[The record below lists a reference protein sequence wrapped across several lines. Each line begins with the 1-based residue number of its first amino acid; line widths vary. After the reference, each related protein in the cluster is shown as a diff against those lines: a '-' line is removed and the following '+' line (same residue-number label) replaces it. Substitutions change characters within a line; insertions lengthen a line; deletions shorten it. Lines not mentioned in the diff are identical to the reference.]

1 MRVAVFTPY
10 LPYPPDTGGKIRSYY
25 LLRALTARFEVDL
38 HTVYYGEGPS
48 SLDIEA
54 IERYCRRVVLFRLVK
69 RWRTRDRTRRTLSW
83 LPRLVAYFYT
93 SRSLEQASQHL
104 RDGAYELVVADEICM
119 TPYAEL
125 APDLPRVVSRQK
137 VDHVHYREI
146 ATARP
151 WGLEKVLDFIEAT
164 KLQRYERG
172 KMPLYQA
179 GLACS
184 EKDAQL
190 IRQDAPEMPIAVI
203 PNGVDLSTFV
213 PSRFSFRNPYPTLL
227 YVGAMDY
234 YPNID
239 AVRFFF
245 RTMYEPLRQAVLNL
259 CVQVV
264 GHIPPP
270 EIRQLAE
277 LPGVEVTGSVP
288 DVRPYYEQATVFIVP
303 LRLGGGTRLK
313 IVEAMAMGL
322 PVVST
327 TIGVEGLDVRPG
339 ENVLI
344 ADDAASFTDGVLRLL
359 RDPDLRDRIAEGGRV
374 LARRYD
380 WTTLTGPYVDL
391 VEDVVEQW
399 RQTGR

>member
-25 LLRALTARFEVDL
+25 LLRALTARFDVDL
-38 HTVYYGEGPS
+38 YTVYHGKGPS
-48 SLDIEA
+48 DENVRALQKH
-54 IERYCRRVVLFRLVK
+54 CRRVVLFHLRK
-69 RWRTRDRTRRTLSW
+69 SWRTRDLVWRTLSP
-83 LPRLVAYFYT
+83 LPRVVDHFHT
-93 SRSLEQASQHL
+93 SHSLEQARQHL
-104 RDGAYELVVADEICM
+104 CNGGYDVVVADEICM

-125 APDLPRVVSRQK
+125 APDLPRVISRQK
-137 VDHVHYREI
+137 IDHVHYRET
-146 ATARP
+146 AMARP
-151 WGLEKVLDFIEAT
+151 WGLDKVLDFIEAT
-164 KLQRYERG
+164 KLQRYERA
-172 KMPLYQA
+172 KMPLCQA
-179 GLACS
+179 CVACS
-184 EKDAQL
+184 KKDAQL
-190 IRQDAPEMPIAVI
+190 IQRDAPKVPMVVI

-213 PSRFSFRNPYPTLL
+213 PSRHPGSRCPTLL

-234 YPNID
+234 YPNSD
-239 AVRFFF
+239 AVQFFF
-245 RTMYEPLRQAVLNL
+245 RTMYEPLRQAVANL
-259 CVQVV
+259 RVQVV
-264 GHIPPP
+264 GHTPLP

-339 ENVLI
+339 ENILI
-344 ADDAASFTDGVLRLL
+344 ADDAASFTDAVLRLL
-359 RDPDLRDRIAEGGRV
+359 RDPDLRHRITEGGQV
-374 LARRYD
+374 LARHYD
-380 WTTLTGPYVDL
+380 WTTLTRPYVDL

-399 RQTGR
+399 RQTSR

>member
-38 HTVYYGEGPS
+38 YTVYYGKMPS

-54 IERYCRRVVLFRLVK
+54 LQRYCRRVGLFRLVK
-69 RWRTRDRTRRTLSW
+69 RWRTRDRIRRILSW
-83 LPRLVAYFYT
+83 LPRLVTYFYT
-93 SRSLEQASQHL
+93 SRSLERASQHL
-104 RDGAYELVVADEICM
+104 RDGAYDLVVADEICM

-125 APDLPRVVSRQK
+125 TPDLPRVVSRQK

-146 ATARP
+146 ATARS
-151 WGLEKVLDFIEAT
+151 WGLEKILDLIEAT
-164 KLQRYERG
+164 KLQRYERA

-179 GLACS
+179 CLVCS
-184 EKDAQL
+184 EKDGQL
-190 IRQDAPEMPIAVI
+190 IRQDAPEMPVVVI

-213 PSRFSFRNPYPTLL
+213 PSRHPESRCPTLL

-245 RTMYEPLRQAVLNL
+245 RTMYEPLRQAVPHLG
-259 CVQVV
+259 VQVV
-264 GHIPPP
+264 GHTPPP

-313 IVEAMAMGL
+313 IVEAMAIGL

-327 TIGVEGLDVRPG
+327 TVGVEGLDVRPG
-339 ENVLI
+339 ENILI

-359 RDPDLRDRIAEGGRV
+359 RDPDLRDRIAEGGQV

-380 WTTLTGPYVDL
+380 WTILTRPYVDL
-391 VEDVVEQW
+391 VEDVVKQW
-399 RQTGR
+399 RQTGK

>member
-1 MRVAVFTPY
+1 DLVWRTLFP
-10 LPYPPDTGGKIRSYY
+10 LP
-25 LLRALTARFEVDL
+25 
-38 HTVYYGEGPS
+38 
-48 SLDIEA
+48 
-54 IERYCRRVVLFRLVK
+54 RVVDHFH
-69 RWRTRDRTRRTLSW
+69 
-83 LPRLVAYFYT
+83 T
-93 SRSLEQASQHL
+93 SHSLEQARQHL
-104 RDGAYELVVADEICM
+104 CNDGYDVVVADEMCM

-137 VDHVHYREI
+137 VDHVHYRES

-151 WGLEKVLDFIEAT
+151 WGLEKVLDLVEAT
-164 KLQRYERG
+164 KLQRYEQA

-179 GLACS
+179 CLACS

-190 IRQDAPEMPIAVI
+190 IRRDAPEVLMVVI

-213 PSRFSFRNPYPTLL
+213 PSRHLKSRCPTLL

-245 RTMYEPLRQAVLNL
+245 RTMYEPLRQAVVNL
-259 CVQVV
+259 RVQVV
-264 GHIPPP
+264 GHTPPP

-327 TIGVEGLDVRPG
+327 TIGAEGLDVRPG
-339 ENVLI
+339 ENILI
-344 ADDAASFTDGVLRLL
+344 ADDAASFTNSVLRLL
-359 RDPDLRDRIAEGGRV
+359 RDPDLRDRIAEGGQV
-374 LARRYD
+374 LAHRYD
-380 WTTLTGPYVDL
+380 WTILTRPYVDL
-391 VEDVVEQW
+391 VKDVVKQW
-399 RQTGR
+399 KQTGR

>member
-1 MRVAVFTPY
+1 
-10 LPYPPDTGGKIRSYY
+10 
-25 LLRALTARFEVDL
+25 
-38 HTVYYGEGPS
+38 
-48 SLDIEA
+48 
-54 IERYCRRVVLFRLVK
+54 
-69 RWRTRDRTRRTLSW
+69 
-83 LPRLVAYFYT
+83 
-93 SRSLEQASQHL
+93 
-104 RDGAYELVVADEICM
+104 M

-137 VDHVHYREI
+137 VDNVHYREI

-164 KLQRYERG
+164 KLQRYERA

-179 GLACS
+179 CLACS

-190 IRQDAPEMPIAVI
+190 IRRDAPEVPMVVI

-213 PSRFSFRNPYPTLL
+213 PSRHLESQCPTLL

-234 YPNID
+234 YPNSD
-239 AVRFFF
+239 AVQFFIK
-245 RTMYEPLRQAVLNL
+245 TMYEPLRRAVVNL
-259 CVQVV
+259 RVQVV
-264 GHIPPP
+264 GHTPPP
-270 EIRQLAE
+270 DIRQLAE

-327 TIGVEGLDVRPG
+327 TIGAEGLDVRPG
-339 ENVLI
+339 EDILI
-344 ADDAASFTDGVLRLL
+344 ADDAASFTDAVLRLL
-359 RDPDLRDRIAEGGRV
+359 KDADLRDRIAEGGQV

-380 WTTLTGPYVDL
+380 WTILTRPYVDL
-391 VEDVVEQW
+391 VEDVIKQW
-399 RQTGR
+399 RQTGK

>member
-25 LLRALTARFEVDL
+25 LLRALTVRFEVDL
-38 HTVYYGEGPS
+38 YTVYYGEGPS
-48 SLDIEA
+48 SLGIEA
-54 IERYCRRVVLFRLVK
+54 LQRYCRRVVLFRLVK
-69 RWRTRDRTRRTLSW
+69 RWRTRDRIRRILSW
-83 LPRLVAYFYT
+83 LPRPVTHFYT
-93 SRSLEQASQHL
+93 SLSLEQASQHL
-104 RDGAYELVVADEICM
+104 REGAYDLVVADEICM

-125 APDLPRVVSRQK
+125 APDLPCVVSRQK
-137 VDHVHYREI
+137 VDHVHYRET

-151 WGLEKVLDFIEAT
+151 WGLEKLLDFIEAT
-164 KLQRYERG
+164 KLQWYERA

-179 GLACS
+179 CLACS
-184 EKDAQL
+184 EKDAKL
-190 IRQDAPEMPIAVI
+190 IRQDAPEVPMVVI
-203 PNGVDLSTFV
+203 PNGVNLSTFV
-213 PSRFSFRNPYPTLL
+213 PSRRLESRCPTLL

-239 AVRFFF
+239 AARFFF
-245 RTMYEPLRQAVLNL
+245 RTMYEPLRQAVPNV

-264 GHIPPP
+264 GHSPPP

-339 ENVLI
+339 ENILI

-359 RDPDLRDRIAEGGRV
+359 RDPDLRDRIAEGGQV

-380 WTTLTGPYVDL
+380 WATLTRPYVDL

>member
-25 LLRALTARFEVDL
+25 LLRALTARFDVDL
-38 HTVYYGEGPS
+38 YTVYHGKGPSEEHVRALREHCRHTV
-48 SLDIEA
+48 
-54 IERYCRRVVLFRLVK
+54 LFHLRK
-69 RWRTRDRTRRTLSW
+69 SWRTRDLVWRTLSP
-83 LPRLVAYFYT
+83 LPRAAHHFHT
-93 SRSLEQASQHL
+93 SYSLEQAKQHL
-104 RDGAYELVVADEICM
+104 RDGDYDVLVADEICM

-164 KLQRYERG
+164 KLQRYERA

-179 GLACS
+179 CLACS

-190 IRQDAPEMPIAVI
+190 IRQGAPEVPMVVI

-213 PSRFSFRNPYPTLL
+213 PSRHLGSRPPTLL

-245 RTMYEPLRQAVLNL
+245 RNMYEPLRQAVPNL
-259 CVQVV
+259 GVQVV
-264 GHIPPP
+264 GHTPPP

-339 ENVLI
+339 ENIVI
-344 ADDAASFTDGVLRLL
+344 ADDAVSFTDGVLRLL
-359 RDPDLRDRIAEGGRV
+359 RDPDLRDRIAEGGQV

-380 WTTLTGPYVDL
+380 WTALTRPYVDL
-391 VEDVVEQW
+391 VEDVVKQW
-399 RQTGR
+399 RQTDR

>member
-1 MRVAVFTPY
+1 MKVAVFTPY
-10 LPYPPDTGGKIRSYY
+10 LPYPPDTGGKTRSYH
-25 LLRALTARFEVDL
+25 LLRALTARFKVDL
-38 HTVYYGEGPS
+38 YTVYYGEGPS
-48 SLDIEA
+48 KEHVKALREH
-54 IERYCRRVVLFRLVK
+54 CRCQVVLFRLRK
-69 RWRTRDRTRRTLSW
+69 SCRTRDLVWRTLSP
-83 LPRLVAYFYT
+83 LPRVVDHFHT
-93 SRSLEQASQHL
+93 SYSLEQARQHL
-104 RDGAYELVVADEICM
+104 CNGGYDVVVADEMCM

-125 APDLPRVVSRQK
+125 ASGLPRVISRQK
-137 VDHVHYREI
+137 VDHAHYREV

-164 KLQRYERG
+164 KLQRYERA

-179 GLACS
+179 CLACS

-190 IRQDAPEMPIAVI
+190 IRRNAPEVPMVVI

-213 PSRFSFRNPYPTLL
+213 PSQRPESRCPTLL

-245 RTMYEPLRQAVLNL
+245 ETMYEPLRQAVSNVR
-259 CVQVV
+259 VQVV
-264 GHIPPP
+264 GHTPPT

-288 DVRPYYEQATVFIVP
+288 DVRPYYERATVFIVP

-322 PVVST
+322 PIVST
-327 TIGVEGLDVRPG
+327 TIGVDGLDIRPG
-339 ENVLI
+339 ENILI
-344 ADDAASFTDGVLRLL
+344 ADDPASFIEAVLKLLKDTDLHN
-359 RDPDLRDRIAEGGRV
+359 RIAGGGQV
-374 LARRYD
+374 LAHRYD
-380 WTTLTGPYVDL
+380 WTTLTRPYVDL
-391 VEDVVEQW
+391 VEDVAEQW
-399 RQTGR
+399 RRTSK